1 MTRQEIN
8 EVKKILGVKKQELIL
23 LHTYIKYGKECA
35 DLEDAVDFVL
45 SNPEPEV
52 EDIEGSKEEYINEYE
67 DPIEEPMFDIVEEQE
82 IKPGYVLKRCNTC
95 GYMKQV
101 AKKLNK
107 DNKCPNF
114 KCKQDT
120 FYEVIFEF

>member
-35 DLEDAVDFVL
+35 DLEEAVDFVL
-45 SNPEPEV
+45 SNPEPE
-52 EDIEGSKEEYINEYE
+52 IE
-67 DPIEEPMFDIVEEQE
+67 DPIEESLFDYDDIEPQI